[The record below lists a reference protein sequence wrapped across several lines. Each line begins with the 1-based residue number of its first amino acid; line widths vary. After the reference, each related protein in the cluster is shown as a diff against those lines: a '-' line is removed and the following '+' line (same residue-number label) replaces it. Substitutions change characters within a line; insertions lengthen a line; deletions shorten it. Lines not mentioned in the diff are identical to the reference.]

1 MVVLSPLIL
10 IAGLFI
16 LGLILIF
23 IIKAVLRFLPAIIVA
38 VLVWL
43 FLHSFLLA
51 AIAFV
56 VVAILAHGHYHYRRY
71 YYPY

>member
-1 MVVLSPLIL
+1 MVLLSPLIP

-16 LGLILIF
+16 LELILIL
-23 IIKAVLRFLPAIIVA
+23 IIKAIIWFLPAIMA
-38 VLVWL
+38 PVLVWL
-43 FLHSFLLA
+43 FLHGLLLA

-56 VVAILAHGHYHYRRY
+56 VVAILAHGHYRYRRY

>member
-1 MVVLSPLIL
+1 MVVISPLIL

-16 LGLILIF
+16 LGLILILILKA
-23 IIKAVLRFLPAIIVA
+23 IIWFLPAIIA
-38 VLVWL
+38 AILVWI